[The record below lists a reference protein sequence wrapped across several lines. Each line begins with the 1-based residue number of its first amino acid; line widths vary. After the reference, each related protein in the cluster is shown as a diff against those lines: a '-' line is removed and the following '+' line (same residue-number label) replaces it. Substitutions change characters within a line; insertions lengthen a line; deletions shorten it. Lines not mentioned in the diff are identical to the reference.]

1 MIDKIY
7 NMSNE
12 ELLELIESKDDDAIQ
27 EITDTLLKIG
37 MTSLR
42 LANNIRKLADDEK
55 QKGSR

>member
-1 MIDKIY
+1 
-7 NMSNE
+7 MSNE